1 MAEIDE
7 IVEVNI
13 SRQTSVA
20 SMASF
25 SEHLIADQF
34 NPVGIKPRFDK
45 KHRVRIFGSAAD
57 VAEAGFS
64 TDSWVYKAAAR
75 QFSQSPH
82 IKNIYVGWKT
92 PSGLADSKITISA
105 AFVTGNVI
113 ALTLNTVKLDDVS
126 FDTEG
131 SSNAVVEKIAEQINE
146 RFAGQMD
153 ASVSADNPLVIE
165 IYGITPSGVSLQV
178 TGGATT
184 NQTANATSTPISAD
198 ASWTDAL
205 NAMLNDA
212 NNGFYACEIHSDV
225 QADLQEFALWVQAN
239 EKLGGIVTSDSTV
252 VDEDSGDIA
261 DWLKINNIDR
271 VFCFYHPSD
280 PYFVSGLFGKIL
292 TKHPGSATWALK
304 ALEATATVSLSA
316 GQRKTATA
324 KNCNIYT
331 SVSDLP
337 LTRWGKVGSGEYIDV
352 IHGCDWLKAKIQQLV
367 LTTLAQQ
374 DKVPYE
380 DSGIEAIKG
389 QLKAGLEQGVTY
401 QILKKGAYTIECP
414 TADEVDAAAKA
425 ERKLPDVK
433 FNAPLSG
440 AIHKTAIDGVVTL

>member
-34 NPVGIKPRFDK
+34 NPVGISPRFDQD
-45 KHRVRIFGSAAD
+45 HRVRIFGSASE

-64 TDSWVYKAAAR
+64 TDSWVYNAASR

-82 IKNIYVGWKT
+82 IKQIYVGLKM
-92 PSGLADSKITISA
+92 PSGLADSTIKFSSE
-105 AFVTGNVI
+105 FVAGNVVTLTVNAV
-113 ALTLNTVKLDDVS
+113 ALDEVS
-126 FDTEG
+126 FDEEG
-131 SSNAVVEKIAEQINE
+131 DNAAVLDKLVESFNE
-146 RFAGQMD
+146 KFAGEME
-153 ASVSADNPLVIE
+153 ASVSGDLE
-165 IYGITPSGVSLQV
+165 ISVYGVAVTNAELSVSGGETSDQTV
-178 TGGATT
+178 T
-184 NQTANATSTPISAD
+184 TSSSSIAED

-212 NNGFYACEIHSDV
+212 NNGFYACEIHSEAL
-225 QADLQEFALWVQAN
+225 ADLQEFATWVQAN
-239 EKLGGIVTSDSTV
+239 EKLGGIVSSDSAI

-261 DWLKINNIDR
+261 DWLKTNNIDR
-271 VFCFYHPSD
+271 VFCFYHPDD
-280 PYFVSGLFGKIL
+280 PYFISGLFGKLL
-292 TKHPGSATWALK
+292 TKQPGSATWALK
-304 ALEATATVSLSA
+304 ALESTATVSLST
-316 GQRKTATA
+316 GQRNTAA
-324 KNCNIYT
+324 NKNCNIYT

-337 LTRWGKVGSGEYIDV
+337 LTRWGMVGSGEYIDV

-374 DKVPYE
+374 DKIEYE

-389 QLKAGLEQGVTY
+389 QLKAGLEQGVAY
-401 QILKKGAYTIECP
+401 KIIKADAYTIECP
-414 TADEVDAAAKA
+414 TADEVDSAAKS
-425 ERKLPDVK
+425 ERKLPDVT

>member
-82 IKNIYVGWKT
+82 IKNIYVGWKA

-105 AFVTGNVI
+105 AFVTGNVV

-131 SSNAVVEKIAEQINE
+131 SSNAVVEKIAAQINE

-178 TGGATT
+178 TGGTSHD
-184 NQTANATSTPISAD
+184 QTVTSTNTPIAAD

-205 NAMLNDA
+205 NAMGNDA
-212 NNGFYACEIHSDV
+212 NNGFYAC
-225 QADLQEFALWVQAN
+225 
-239 EKLGGIVTSDSTV
+239 
-252 VDEDSGDIA
+252 
-261 DWLKINNIDR
+261 
-271 VFCFYHPSD
+271 
-280 PYFVSGLFGKIL
+280 
-292 TKHPGSATWALK
+292 
-304 ALEATATVSLSA
+304 
-316 GQRKTATA
+316 
-324 KNCNIYT
+324 
-331 SVSDLP
+331 
-337 LTRWGKVGSGEYIDV
+337 
-352 IHGCDWLKAKIQQLV
+352 
-367 LTTLAQQ
+367 
-374 DKVPYE
+374 
-380 DSGIEAIKG
+380 
-389 QLKAGLEQGVTY
+389 
-401 QILKKGAYTIECP
+401 
-414 TADEVDAAAKA
+414 
-425 ERKLPDVK
+425 
-433 FNAPLSG
+433 
-440 AIHKTAIDGVVTL
+440 

>member
-45 KHRVRIFGSAAD
+45 THRVRIFGSAKEIS
-57 VAEAGFS
+57 EAGFS

-82 IKNIYVGWKT
+82 IKTIYVGWKA
-92 PSGLADSKITISA
+92 PSGLADSKLTFSA
-105 AFVTGNVI
+105 SFVTGNVI
-113 ALTLNTVKLDDVS
+113 TLVLNNITLSNVS

-131 SSNAVVEKIAEQINE
+131 SNAAVLEKIAELIND
-146 RFAGQMD
+146 RFAGQME
-153 ASVSADNPLVIE
+153 ASVSGDNEIS
-165 IYGITPSGVSLQV
+165 IYGVSVSAASLTV
-178 TGGATT
+178 TGGTVNTQTVSPTT
-184 NQTANATSTPISAD
+184 AQISAD
-198 ASWTDAL
+198 TSWTDAL
-205 NAMLNDA
+205 NAMLADQ
-212 NNGFYACEIHSDV
+212 NNGFYACEIHSEAL
-225 QADLQEFALWVQAN
+225 ADLQEFALWVQAN
-239 EKLGGIVTSDSTV
+239 EKLGGIVSSDSDIV
-252 VDEDSGDIA
+252 EGDGDIA
-261 DWLKINNIDR
+261 DWLKTNNIDR
-271 VFCFYHPSD
+271 VFCFYHPDD
-280 PYFVSGLFGKIL
+280 PYFVSGLFGKLL

-304 ALEATATVSLSA
+304 ALESTPTVNLTAGERQVAIS
-316 GQRKTATA
+316 

-374 DKVPYE
+374 DKVEYE

-389 QLKAGLEQGVTY
+389 QLKTGLEQGVAY
-401 QILKKGAYTIECP
+401 KILKKGEYTIECP

-425 ERKLPDVK
+425 DRNLPDVK

-440 AIHKTAIDGVVTL
+440 AIHKTAINGVVTL

>member
-13 SRQTSVA
+13 TRQTSVA

-34 NPVGIKPRFDK
+34 NPVGISPRFDK
-45 KHRVRIFGSAAD
+45 AHRVRIFGSAAE

-82 IKNIYVGWKT
+82 IKTIYVGWKA
-92 PSGLADSKITISA
+92 PEGLSDSKITFSSA
-105 AFVTGNVI
+105 FAAGNV
-113 ALTLNTVKLDDVS
+113 ATLTLNAVKLEDVKFDD
-126 FDTEG
+126 EG
-131 SSNAVVEKIAEQINE
+131 SSEAVLKRLAELINE
-146 RFAGQMD
+146 KFAGQIE
-153 ASVSADNPLVIE
+153 ASVSGDLE
-165 IYGITPSGVSLQV
+165 ISAYGVAVTNVSLAV
-178 TGGATT
+178 SGGDSHE
-184 NQTANATSTPISAD
+184 QTASAASVAIGAD

-212 NNGFYACEIHSDV
+212 NGGFYACEIHSDMLAE
-225 QADLQEFALWVQAN
+225 QQEFAEWVQAN
-239 EKLGGIVTSDSTV
+239 EKLGGIVSNDSSI
-252 VDEDSGDIA
+252 VDEDGGDIA
-261 DWLKINNIDR
+261 DWLKTKNIDR
-271 VFCFYHPSD
+271 VFVFYHPDD
-280 PYFVSGLFGKIL
+280 PYFVSGLFGKLL
-292 TKHPGSATWALK
+292 TKNPGSATWALK
-304 ALEATATVSLSA
+304 ALESTATVPLSA
-316 GQRKTATA
+316 GQRATATK

-331 SVSDLP
+331 SVADLP
-337 LTRWGKVGSGEYIDV
+337 LTRWGTVGSGEYVDV

-367 LTTLAQQ
+367 LTALAQQ
-374 DKVPYE
+374 DKVEFE
-380 DSGIEAIKG
+380 DAGIEVIKS

-401 QILKKGAYTIECP
+401 KIIKQDAYTIECP

-440 AIHKTAIDGVVTL
+440 AIHKTVINGTVTL

>member
-82 IKNIYVGWKT
+82 IKNIYVGWKA

-153 ASVSADNPLVIE
+153 ASVQLINRFIE
-165 IYGITPSGVSLQV
+165 S
-178 TGGATT
+178 T
-184 NQTANATSTPISAD
+184 NTQASFFAGDRRCQPTIRLANATSHQFSA
-198 ASWTDAL
+198 
-205 NAMLNDA
+205 M
-212 NNGFYACEIHSDV
+212 
-225 QADLQEFALWVQAN
+225 QA
-239 EKLGGIVTSDSTV
+239 G
-252 VDEDSGDIA
+252 
-261 DWLKINNIDR
+261 
-271 VFCFYHPSD
+271 
-280 PYFVSGLFGKIL
+280 
-292 TKHPGSATWALK
+292 
-304 ALEATATVSLSA
+304 
-316 GQRKTATA
+316 
-324 KNCNIYT
+324 
-331 SVSDLP
+331 
-337 LTRWGKVGSGEYIDV
+337 
-352 IHGCDWLKAKIQQLV
+352 
-367 LTTLAQQ
+367 
-374 DKVPYE
+374 
-380 DSGIEAIKG
+380 
-389 QLKAGLEQGVTY
+389 
-401 QILKKGAYTIECP
+401 
-414 TADEVDAAAKA
+414 
-425 ERKLPDVK
+425 
-433 FNAPLSG
+433 
-440 AIHKTAIDGVVTL
+440 

>member
-34 NPVGIKPRFDK
+34 NPVGISPRFDK
-45 KHRVRIFGSAAD
+45 THRVRIFGSAAEI
-57 VAEAGFS
+57 AEAGFS

-82 IKNIYVGWKT
+82 IKTIYVGWKT
-92 PSGLADSKITISA
+92 PNGLADSKITFSRE
-105 AFVTGNVI
+105 FVAGNAVT
-113 ALTLNTVKLDDVS
+113 LTLNAVKLEDVNFDD
-126 FDTEG
+126 EG
-131 SSNAVVEKIAEQINE
+131 SSEAVLKKLAELISEK
-146 RFAGQMD
+146 FAGQMD
-153 ASVSADNPLVIE
+153 ASVSGDLE
-165 IYGITPSGVSLQV
+165 ISVYGIAVLNATITVS
-178 TGGATT
+178 GGATHD
-184 NQTANATSTPISAD
+184 QTATASSTPISAD

-205 NAMLNDA
+205 NAMIDDA
-212 NNGFYACEIHSDV
+212 NNGFYACEIHSDAL
-225 QADLQEFALWVQAN
+225 ADQQEFALWVQAN
-239 EKLGGIVTSDSTV
+239 EKLGGIVSSDSTIV
-252 VDEDSGDIA
+252 EEEGGDIA
-261 DWLKINNIDR
+261 DWLKTNNIDR
-271 VFCFYHPSD
+271 VFCFYHPDD
-280 PYFVSGLFGKIL
+280 PYFVSALFGKLL

-304 ALEATATVSLSA
+304 ALEATPTVSLSA
-316 GQRKTATA
+316 GQRTMAAK
-324 KNCNIYT
+324 KNCNFYT

-374 DKVPYE
+374 DKVEYE

-389 QLKAGLEQGVTY
+389 QLKAGLEQGVAY
-401 QILKKGAYTIECP
+401 KILKAGAYTIECP

>member
-1 MAEIDE
+1 MAEIDD

-20 SMASF
+20 SMDSF

-34 NPVGIKPRFDK
+34 NPIGIKPRFDK
-45 KHRVRIFGSAAD
+45 SHRVRIFSSAPE

-82 IKNIYVGWKT
+82 IKNIYVGWKA

-105 AFVTGNVI
+105 AFVAGNVV

-131 SSNAVVEKIAEQINE
+131 SSAAVVEKIAKLINE

-153 ASVSADNPLVIE
+153 ASVSADNPLAIE
-165 IYGITPSGVSLQV
+165 IYGISPSGVSLQV
-178 TGGATT
+178 TGGSVNTQTVTT
-184 NQTANATSTPISAD
+184 NNSPISAD

-205 NAMLNDA
+205 NAMANDA

-225 QADLQEFALWVQAN
+225 LAEQQEFSLWVQAN
-239 EKLGGIVTSDSTV
+239 EKLGGIVSSDSAI

-261 DWLKINNIDR
+261 DWLKTNNIDR
-271 VFCFYHPSD
+271 VFCFYSKDD
-280 PYFVSGLFGKIL
+280 PFFVSGLFGKLL
-292 TKHPGSATWALK
+292 TKNPGSATWALK
-304 ALEATATVSLSA
+304 ALEATPTNALSA
-316 GQRKTATA
+316 GQRKTAER

-367 LTTLAQQ
+367 LTALAQQ
-374 DKVPYE
+374 DKVEFE
-380 DSGIEAIKG
+380 DSGIEVIKS
-389 QLKAGLEQGVTY
+389 QLKAGLEKGCDY
-401 QILKKGAYTIECP
+401 KILKKGAYTIECP
-414 TADEVDAAAKA
+414 TADEVDAAEKA

-440 AIHKTAIDGVVTL
+440 AIHKTAINGVVTL